1 MKRIIYTLGIIAAAA
16 FTFSSCQKEQAIDD
30 ERPSDKLV
38 TVTFTAEKAGTKTA
52 AVEGTEEVSFIWT
65 DEDISHIKL
74 FTVGAEDALTVV
86 QNPII
91 TKESDTR
98 LTISANVAPG
108 NYIFRAV
115 LAGAWT
121 NDGKK
126 PRVPENQSP
135 IATNFDPSADVLISE
150 DEVVSLVD
158 SGEETVNIGNR
169 LMVFHRP
176 VVVNKMTLK
185 NLAEGEII
193 SKVVISSSKNLA
205 GYFDTKTRAAS
216 GDKTSLVLNY
226 TNASVPG
233 SGQYPVY
240 FTTIPNT
247 GHSLT
252 VEVTTDQN
260 IYTKS
265 FAEGASVDFN
275 LGQFTKF
282 NLALPEGTPNGTLT
296 LPFSDN
302 FVWASTGATLPSD
315 KYSASSTLYFD
326 KGKLRLGTGS
336 VTGFITTKQ
345 VDLSSPFYVK
355 VNALAYNAAND
366 KARIVVK
373 VDDGNA
379 QTAVN
384 DNTDLTA
391 DAKDY
396 YFNFPAATAN
406 SLVTITVAGT
416 NPRFA
421 LNSLDIV
428 SGAYVLPPVINV
440 TSDNPMSVANT
451 AGTATI
457 EYEIANPTEATL
469 TATLQDA
476 TVTWISNIDYSVNG
490 KVTFDVAA
498 QEDGASARSGE
509 IILSYDGADSKIVTV
524 NQAAGEGG
532 VSAYDYIFTSTA
544 WGATQNGVPANWINN
559 KKGSQ
564 TGDSRGI
571 AIQKAET
578 GAGATSP
585 VSFTGISNITITLS
599 KSSNGVGS
607 VDLYVGENKV
617 ATQSSFTTTATEY
630 SFNVAN
636 IDGPVS
642 FVVNCSTSTLYV
654 KGISITATG
663 VDEGS
668 GGGTKSVTFTIGTD
682 IIDIASLNSGVT
694 KDGITL
700 SATTSTW
707 YSPLRFYANDQMTI
721 SGATITKV
729 MFNFSRTGDTGKIT
743 QNSNSLTEEGTQ
755 AEYWSGSASSVTFVN
770 TATQQ
775 ARISSVVV
783 EYSN

>member
-38 TVTFTAEKAGTKTA
+38 TVTFAAEKAGTKTA

-247 GHSLT
+247 GHALT

-282 NLALPEGTPNGTLT
+282 NLALPAGVPNTALSLPVEDDMSWAFATSEATTEMGVADLT
-296 LPFSDN
+296 ATQN
-302 FVWASTGATLPSD
+302 GKKIYASATKAYKSID
-315 KYSASSTLYFD
+315 GIK
-326 KGKLRLGTGS
+326 LGTGS
-336 VTGFITTKQ
+336 ATGNITTNEIN
-345 VDLSSPFYVK
+345 LSSAFFVAIDAK
-355 VNALAYNAAND
+355 AYNSSDNA
-366 KARIVVK
+366 KIRIL
-373 VDDGNA
+373 VDGEEVYTSPSNLTSDYE
-379 QTAVN
+379 TYFVN
-384 DNTDLTA
+384 CQ
-391 DAKDY
+391 K
-396 YFNFPAATAN
+396 ATAT
-406 SLVTITVAGT
+406 SKVTIATSTKRGYIKNLVIGSGTYVA
-416 NPRFA
+416 
-421 LNSLDIV
+421 
-428 SGAYVLPPVINV
+428 PPKITV
-440 TSDNPMSVANT
+440 TSDNPMEVANT
-451 AGTATI
+451 ASTQTISYTIDNPVEGSALTAS
-457 EYEIANPTEATL
+457 TEAS
-469 TATLQDA
+469 
-476 TVTWISNIDYSVNG
+476 WITSFDYEVSG
-490 KVTFDVAA
+490 KVSFNVAA
-498 QEDGASARSGE
+498 QEAGSSARTGE
-509 IILSYDGADSKIVTV
+509 IILNYNGAKSQVVTV

-532 VSAYDYIFTSTA
+532 VSAYD
-544 WGATQNGVPANWINN
+544 
-559 KKGSQ
+559 
-564 TGDSRGI
+564 
-571 AIQKAET
+571 
-578 GAGATSP
+578 
-585 VSFTGISNITITLS
+585 
-599 KSSNGVGS
+599 
-607 VDLYVGENKV
+607 
-617 ATQSSFTTTATEY
+617 
-630 SFNVAN
+630 
-636 IDGPVS
+636 
-642 FVVNCSTSTLYV
+642 
-654 KGISITATG
+654 
-663 VDEGS
+663 
-668 GGGTKSVTFTIGTD
+668 
-682 IIDIASLNSGVT
+682 
-694 KDGITL
+694 
-700 SATTSTW
+700 
-707 YSPLRFYANDQMTI
+707 
-721 SGATITKV
+721 
-729 MFNFSRTGDTGKIT
+729 
-743 QNSNSLTEEGTQ
+743 
-755 AEYWSGSASSVTFVN
+755 
-770 TATQQ
+770 
-775 ARISSVVV
+775 
-783 EYSN
+783 